1 MARPH
6 ATSPTLLL
14 RLALFIGAWFG
25 LTASFNTGGPL
36 AHPALEMPETPC
48 QVWTPS
54 AAHAGYVFPLANRSL
69 RIASSALSP
78 PWLALGPSCVDN
90 GLVGL
95 GIRQVA
101 TTTICRCPTD
111 RGATLGRVDT
121 GGVLRGTIRLLLSFY
136 QNPMIIYYS
145 RVGTNVLRK
154 HGYHLLPNL
163 FPGKCASRSAGCPL
177 WPIVE
182 YDAVKMM
189 ALLHAFEVR
198 PPAVPP
204 FPGVATCYATAV
216 SREN

>member
-1 MARPH
+1 M
-6 ATSPTLLL
+6 TSAMCLL
-14 RLALFIGAWFG
+14 RPRWRRIDHRIQTFPTVHKRIRGVSARHQPDSSPLIGAWFG
-25 LTASFNTGGPL
+25 LTASFDAGGPL
-36 AHPALEMPETPC
+36 AHPALEMPGAPC
-48 QVWTPS
+48 QVWTPL
-54 AAHAGYVFPLANRSL
+54 AVHVGCKFPLANRSL

-145 RVGTNVLRK
+145 HVGT
-154 HGYHLLPNL
+154 
-163 FPGKCASRSAGCPL
+163 KCASQAWVSPITQPLPQQVCRSFCS
-177 WPIVE
+177 
-182 YDAVKMM
+182 
-189 ALLHAFEVR
+189 
-198 PPAVPP
+198 VPYYGP
-204 FPGVATCYATAV
+204 SLSMT
-216 SREN
+216 R